1 MAVANLRLGE
11 HLTEMMNKMG
21 CSGNCGQAA
30 LPNADMTFMTMLWPL
45 LPLLPP
51 ESPLPV
57 VELLEGSEACDVC
70 GTGHEQAGPGTTQV
84 TGERGSSLDRMM
96 DEVQQKMEDTLNSIE
111 RTTVTNMQLAERARD
126 IIKSG
131 KFSYTDAEVL
141 SQLKSLLEEK
151 AKRERKVRSLELQE
165 QEMRESLMTAINWAK
180 SIEKKRGENRN
191 VDDVTQ

>member
-1 MAVANLRLGE
+1 MAVAYLRLGE

-21 CSGNCGQAA
+21 YDNCGHSA
-30 LPNADMTFMTMLWPL
+30 LHNSDMTFMTMLWPL

-57 VELLEGSEACDVC
+57 VELLEGSEVCDVC
-70 GTGHEQAGPGTTQV
+70 GTGQGQARPGTTQV
-84 TGERGSSLDRMM
+84 TDERVSSLDRMM

-111 RTTVTNMQLAERARD
+111 RTTVANSQLAERARD
-126 IIKSG
+126 VIKSG

-141 SQLKSLLEEK
+141 NQLKSLLEEK
-151 AKRERKVRSLELQE
+151 AKREKKVRSLEVQE

-180 SIEKKRGENRN
+180 SIEKKQEENRN
-191 VDDVTQ
+191 LNDVTQ